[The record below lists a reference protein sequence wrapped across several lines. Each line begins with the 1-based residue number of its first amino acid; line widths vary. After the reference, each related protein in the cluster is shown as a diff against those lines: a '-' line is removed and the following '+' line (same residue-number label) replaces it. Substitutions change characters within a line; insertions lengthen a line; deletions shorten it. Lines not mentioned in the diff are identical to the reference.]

1 MLLGGELSL
10 EIDKEVLK
18 GYIDTILL
26 SLLYAEPL
34 YGYELAKRAREMS
47 GGSFELK
54 EATLYLSLKRLEK
67 QQLVTSYWDD
77 SQSGGGRRKYYEITG
92 SGLLRLRNKKQE
104 WEFLKVTIDKF
115 LGGVC

>member
-1 MLLGGELSL
+1 M

-26 SLLYAEPL
+26 SLLYVEPL

-54 EATLYLSLKRLEK
+54 EATLYLSLKRMEK
-67 QQLVTSYWDD
+67 QYLVSSYWDD
-77 SQSGGGRRKYYEITG
+77 SESGGGRRKYYRVTE
-92 SGLLRLRNKKQE
+92 SGLQRLQDKKQE
-104 WEFLKVTIDKF
+104 WEFLKNTMDRF
-115 LGGVC
+115 LGGVK